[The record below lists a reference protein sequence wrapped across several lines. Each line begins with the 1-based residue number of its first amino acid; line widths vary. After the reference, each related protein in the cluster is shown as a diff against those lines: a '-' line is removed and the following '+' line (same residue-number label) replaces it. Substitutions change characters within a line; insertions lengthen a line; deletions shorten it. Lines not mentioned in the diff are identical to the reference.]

1 MPRPM
6 TPKQQRFVDE
16 YLVDLNAT
24 QAAIRA
30 GYSAKTA
37 NVIGHENLTK
47 PDIAEAVM
55 AAMRERAQ
63 RIEISQDYVL
73 QSIVDTV
80 ERCKQPAVFNAAGV
94 LKGAELIQYPAMVA
108 GYGAGKSHAG
118 IWRALRLKLAYPG
131 QNVAYYLPTYDLVA
145 RMLYPRMA
153 DALSQLGLGARI
165 NKHENV
171 IEIDRIAG

>member
-94 LKGAELIQYPAMVA
+94 LKGAELIGKHFGMFKERVA
-108 GYGAGKSHAG
+108 LENPDGGPLE
-118 IWRALRLKLAYPG
+118 IRFTRA
-131 QNVAYYLPTYDLVA
+131 
-145 RMLYPRMA
+145 
-153 DALSQLGLGARI
+153 
-165 NKHENV
+165 
-171 IEIDRIAG
+171 